1 MDESGAKY
9 RVGMVGCGRQGT
21 QHARGFTLL
30 AETRVV
36 AIADP
41 DPDNLALACKRF
53 DARGYSTA
61 EEMYANEELDI
72 VDCVLPVRYNPD
84 MVVLAAERSGAK
96 GIVSEKPIAA
106 KLSDADR
113 MLEACRSR
121 GIPWQGGNVER
132 SVSQM
137 WDARALIEAGEIGE
151 VISIAMHNAI
161 TQGGAQ
167 TLGVGHMFAGDSEV
181 EEVIGWVN
189 GDPFG
194 AGDEDYKG
202 IWGHI
207 RYKNGIECF
216 VHPRESAFRGLIVT
230 GSEGVFVTDKRNGRF
245 YKRDEG
251 AGRDVLSGLRH
262 DESIAFKSFRG
273 HAEGGY
279 DDEGWLY
286 PGDRLMDS
294 MRSIVDAIELGI
306 EPRASGVIQHRSL
319 EVAMAMRESAR
330 RGSVPVRLPLEDRS
344 LTLMPQRYRWDN
356 KKLLHGEE
364 WYAEQIG
371 AAVRGC

>member
-1 MDESGAKY
+1 MAEVEGKY

-41 DPDNLALACKRF
+41 DPDNLALACRRF
-53 DARGYSTA
+53 DARGYSSA

-121 GIPWQGGNVER
+121 GIPWQGGTVDR
-132 SVSQM
+132 SLSQM
-137 WDARALIEAGEIGE
+137 WEARSMIEAGEIGE
-151 VISIAMHNAI
+151 VVSISMFHPI
-161 TQGGAQ
+161 TQCGAQ
-167 TLGVGHMFAGDSEV
+167 TLSVGHMFAGDSEV
-181 EEVIGWVN
+181 EEVVGWTN

-207 RYKNGIECF
+207 RYANGVECF
-216 VHPRESAFRGLIVT
+216 VHPRESAFKGLIVT
-230 GSEGVFVTDKRNGRF
+230 GSMGVFVTDKRNGRF
-245 YKRDEG
+245 YKKVED
-251 AGRDVLSGLRH
+251 AGRDVLSGLQY

-294 MRSIVDAIELGI
+294 MRSIVEAIEQGI
-306 EPRASGVIQHRSL
+306 EPRASGTIQHRSL

-371 AAVRGC
+371 NATRW

>member
-1 MDESGAKY
+1 MAEDEAKY
-9 RVGMVGCGRQGT
+9 KVGMVGCGRQGT

-30 AETRVV
+30 PETRVV

-41 DPDNLALACKRF
+41 DPDNLALACRRF
-53 DARGYSTA
+53 DARGYATA
-61 EEMYANEELDI
+61 EEMYENEDLDI
-72 VDCVLPVRYNPD
+72 VDCVLPVKYNPD

-113 MLEACRSR
+113 MLEACVSR
-121 GIPWQGGNVER
+121 GIPWQGGNVNR
-132 SVSQM
+132 SISQM
-137 WDARALIEAGEIGE
+137 WEARAMIEAEEIGE
-151 VISIAMHNAI
+151 VVSISMFQAI
-161 TQGGAQ
+161 TQCGAQ

-181 EEVIGWVN
+181 EEVIGRTN

-202 IWGHI
+202 IGGHI
-207 RYKNGIECF
+207 RYANGIECF
-216 VHPRESAFRGLIVT
+216 VHSKPGAARGLIVT
-230 GSEGVFVTDKRNGRF
+230 GSKGVFVTDMLNGRF
-245 YKRDEG
+245 YKSVEN
-251 AGRDVLSGLRH
+251 AGRDVLWGLKH
-262 DESIAFKSFRG
+262 DESKTFKPFRRSSD
-273 HAEGGY
+273 GGY
-279 DDEGWLY
+279 DEEGWLY

-294 MRSIVDAIELGI
+294 MRSIVEAIEHGI
-306 EPRASGVIQHRSL
+306 EPRASGTIQHRSL

-356 KKLLHGEE
+356 KKLLRGEE
-364 WYAEQIG
+364 WYAEEIG
-371 AAVRGC
+371 RATRG